1 MSANEQSRTMLD
13 AILAEPSDKEKIA
26 QGSLPGGCLLHLET
40 ALTYARKAKLEC
52 RDGGN
57 HEVANDWMA
66 VVVEHL
72 EEIQKKVRKA
82 GNDD

>member
-1 MSANEQSRTMLD
+1 MNAKLQSKSMLEG
-13 AILAEPSDKEKIA
+13 ILETPSDKQMIE
-26 QGSLPGGCLLHLET
+26 QGLLPESCLLHLET

-72 EEIQKKVRKA
+72 EEIKEKIRKA
-82 GNDD
+82 AK